1 MKHNRFISLLL
12 TVIFLFMYNTSYAS
26 AAEIKMI
33 NGVIQPMITIFNRQ
47 KLIECYTEEI
57 RMKAGCSMSQ
67 AEKLSEWSPWITPS
81 GLYCRATTITR
92 YQEVCNTNFYDIF
105 CNTKCQFLN
114 RLEFNFPIHQ
124 LSRYPIPLPPAVHYN
139 IHSIFTHKKGCR
151 D

>member
-33 NGVIQPMITIFNRQ
+33 NGVIS
-47 KLIECYTEEI
+47 LIECYTEEI

-81 GLYCRATTITR
+81 GLY
-92 YQEVCNTNFYDIF
+92 F
-105 CNTKCQFLN
+105 
-114 RLEFNFPIHQ
+114 
-124 LSRYPIPLPPAVHYN
+124 
-139 IHSIFTHKKGCR
+139 
-151 D
+151 

>member
-81 GLYCRATTITR
+81 GLYCWYTYILPKEKTPHTQRCTESEPLLLIWTCLSSSALK
-92 YQEVCNTNFYDIF
+92 F
-105 CNTKCQFLN
+105 CNVCIYSCLIQREN
-114 RLEFNFPIHQ
+114 E
-124 LSRYPIPLPPAVHYN
+124 
-139 IHSIFTHKKGCR
+139 HKY
-151 D
+151 

>member
-26 AAEIKMI
+26 AAEINDKRSDK
-33 NGVIQPMITIFNRQ
+33 PMITIFNRQ

-81 GLYCRATTITR
+81 GLYC
-92 YQEVCNTNFYDIF
+92 
-105 CNTKCQFLN
+105 
-114 RLEFNFPIHQ
+114 
-124 LSRYPIPLPPAVHYN
+124 
-139 IHSIFTHKKGCR
+139 
-151 D
+151 